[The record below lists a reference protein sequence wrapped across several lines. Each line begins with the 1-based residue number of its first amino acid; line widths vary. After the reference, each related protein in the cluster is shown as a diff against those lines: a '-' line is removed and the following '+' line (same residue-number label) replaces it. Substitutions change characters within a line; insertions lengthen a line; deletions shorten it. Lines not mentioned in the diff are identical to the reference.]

1 MNKETAPKRKRK
13 AKIMTTEYID
23 ATPTW
28 EGITSSLLLIYEGS
42 EKPKNR
48 QWAKD
53 EILKMARLAD
63 QFVWLTQLT
72 KDLSETKTKKG

>member
-1 MNKETAPKRKRK
+1 
-13 AKIMTTEYID
+13 MTTEYID

-42 EKPKNR
+42 EKPSSR

-53 EILKMARLAD
+53 EILKMAKLAD
-63 QFVWLTQLT
+63 QFVELT
-72 KDLSETKTKKG
+72 KDLNETKTKKG

>member
-1 MNKETAPKRKRK
+1 MA
-13 AKIMTTEYID
+13 TEYKD

-28 EGITSSLLLIYEGS
+28 EGITSSLLLIYESS
-42 EKPKNR
+42 EKPSNR

-63 QFVWLTQLT
+63 QFVWLSQLT
-72 KDLSETKTKKG
+72 KDLSKTKTKKG

>member
-1 MNKETAPKRKRK
+1 MA
-13 AKIMTTEYID
+13 TEYKD

-42 EKPKNR
+42 EKPSNR

-63 QFVWLTQLT
+63 QF
-72 KDLSETKTKKG
+72 LSLIHI

>member
-1 MNKETAPKRKRK
+1 
-13 AKIMTTEYID
+13 MTTKYID

-28 EGITSSLLLIYEGS
+28 EGITNSLLIIYEGS
-42 EKPKNR
+42 QTPKNK

-63 QFVWLTQLT
+63 QFLELTRNVN
-72 KDLSETKTKKG
+72 ETKRKKG